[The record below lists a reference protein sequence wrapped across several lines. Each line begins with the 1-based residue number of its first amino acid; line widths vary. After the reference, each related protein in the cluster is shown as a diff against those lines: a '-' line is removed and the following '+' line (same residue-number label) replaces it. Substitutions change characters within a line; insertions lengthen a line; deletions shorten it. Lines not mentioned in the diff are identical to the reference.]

1 MNGIFES
8 SPPHIKWD
16 DYNRIIND
24 DEIEAW
30 LTFNILEVSVVNK
43 ERMTRRMTDKD
54 AALMTILLLA
64 RSKIILTEALM
75 DKEMNKTITIIT
87 KNQTSS

>member
-8 SPPHIKWD
+8 SPPQTKWD

-30 LTFNILEVSVVNK
+30 LTSNILEVSVVNK
-43 ERMTRRMTDKD
+43 ERMARGMTDKD
-54 AALMTILLLA
+54 AALITILLLA
-64 RSKIILTEALM
+64 RSKIILTEDLM

-87 KNQTSS
+87 KN